1 MNPHLFDD
9 ADPFVRLQIS
19 ALGLRIRA
27 LSLLVIASETPTGA
41 AVPVTRLEA
50 LERIGQNL
58 AFLAG
63 QHSTSLN
70 STRADAAADSEAT
83 LMAGLI
89 SSAAIIYLHSAFVH
103 SASLVSNSR

>member
-1 MNPHLFDD
+1 M
-9 ADPFVRLQIS
+9 S

-27 LSLLVIASETPTGA
+27 LSLLVIASETPTGT

-58 AFLAG
+58 AFLAS

-70 STRADAAADSEAT
+70 PTSTIEAAEKEAT

-89 SSAAIIYLHSAFVH
+89 SSAAIIYLHSAFVVPLP
-103 SASLVSNSR
+103 SSLNLR